1 MCDPW
6 VQIPHSPL
14 AVTGILF
21 YLQTQTKT
29 YLRFDSEH
37 RLKGYTK
44 INKKGKYNIDS
55 IRGQ

>member
-1 MCDPW
+1 M
-6 VQIPHSPL
+6 

-44 INKKGKYNIDS
+44 INKKGKYNVDS